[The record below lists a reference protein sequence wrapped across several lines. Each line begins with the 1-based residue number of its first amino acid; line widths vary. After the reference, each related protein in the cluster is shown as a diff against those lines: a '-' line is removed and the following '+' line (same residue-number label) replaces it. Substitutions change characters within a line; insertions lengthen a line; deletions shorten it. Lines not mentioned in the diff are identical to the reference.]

1 MKTGK
6 SNWSS
11 PKTDYQTFVPQEY
24 CDYCF
29 KYTITLHCEIGNPA
43 NPSQMVVEEGHD
55 RSDVHQYQYCGTNV
69 LTVTLTDG
77 VPSYEGYE
85 NMAHDGDARPVD
97 VRYVRDVTPDILSLD
112 VGGTITSAVWQSYWG
127 NYNYNHHG
135 PGEVNAKDMT
145 WPGHPNHS

>member
-1 MKTGK
+1 MKIIPYYFCTFNLI
-6 SNWSS
+6 SN
-11 PKTDYQTFVPQEY
+11 FVKVQL
-24 CDYCF
+24 D
-29 KYTITLHCEIGNPA
+29 TI
-43 NPSQMVVEEGHD
+43 
-55 RSDVHQYQYCGTNV
+55 
-69 LTVTLTDG
+69 
-77 VPSYEGYE
+77 PSYEGYE